1 MLDELLHRHWN
12 VRGRVARLDGGMNSR
27 TWLVETATGDRLVAK
42 AVPAGRADALSAGL
56 AIAGYLDAAGIRT
69 GAPLPTVDGALVARY
84 RGRVVA
90 LLRWV
95 DGEPLSGVAAE
106 QPLLG
111 ATLGAVHRVLRD
123 APLPGGPF
131 DWLDPAAPHLDVEPW
146 VRGAVAGA
154 LTAYRQLPPLTTGL
168 LHTDPAPEAFR
179 YDGAVCGLIDW
190 STATRGPLLYDVA
203 SAVMYVGGPEQAG
216 PLLAA
221 YRAAGV
227 LPAGELA
234 HLPVLL
240 RLRWAVQA
248 HYFAWRTVHDD
259 LTGIDGPAGNAKGL
273 ADARRKLTGR

>member
-1 MLDELLHRHWN
+1 MLDDLLPRYWG
-12 VRGRVARLDGGMNSR
+12 RTGRVTRLDGGMNSR
-27 TWLVETATGDRLVAK
+27 TWLVETPAGERLVAK
-42 AVPAGRADALSAGL
+42 AVPAGQGPALSAGL
-56 AIAGYLDAAGIRT
+56 AVAAYLDAAGIPT
-69 GAPLPTVDGALVARY
+69 GAPLPTVDGATTARY
-84 RGRVVA
+84 RGHVVA

-95 DGEPLSGVAAE
+95 GGAPLVGVPAE

-123 APLPGGPF
+123 APLVGGSF
-131 DWLDPAAPHLDVEPW
+131 GWLDPAAPHLDVEPW
-146 VRGAVAGA
+146 VRAAVADA
-154 LTAYRQLPPLTTGL
+154 LAAYRKLPPLTTGL

-190 STATRGPLLYDVA
+190 STAIRGPLLYDVA

-221 YRAAGV
+221 YTGTGA
-227 LPAGELA
+227 LPAAELA

-248 HYFAWRTVHDD
+248 DYFARRTVDND
-259 LTGIDGPAGNAKGL
+259 LTGIDGPAGNAEGL